1 MDRNA
6 FTKEG
11 NTMKIVDMHC
21 DTISRIY
28 KHPGS
33 ALLKNNF
40 QLDLQKMKSAGYLLQ
55 NFAMFINLDETDSPY
70 DTCKE
75 QIAIFQR
82 EMEENRDLIRP
93 VTTYEEIVENE
104 KQGKMSAL
112 MTIEEGQVCKGD
124 LKILKEFYDA
134 GARMMTFTWNHKNT
148 LGFPAEPAHGT
159 EKGGLTHLGI
169 AFLDAMEQLGIIPDV
184 SHLSDRGI
192 MDVCQLAKKPFVAS
206 HSNARTLCGRG
217 RNLPD
222 ELIQKI
228 SQKGGVIG
236 ANFYGPFL
244 TPVPDDTSCYY
255 SYVKDIA
262 KHIRHMVNV
271 GGISCVGL
279 GSDFDGIDNNIEM
292 KNCSYIEMLEAEL
305 RKTGFH
311 ESEIERIFY
320 KNVLDLYK
328 ELLV

>member
-1 MDRNA
+1 MQ
-6 FTKEG
+6 
-11 NTMKIVDMHC
+11 IVDMHC

-28 KHPGS
+28 KHPGA
-33 ALLKNNF
+33 ALRQNTF
-40 QLDLQKMKSAGYLLQ
+40 QLDLLKMKSAGYLLQ
-55 NFAMFINLDETDSPY
+55 NFAMFIDLDETDCPY

-75 QIAIFQR
+75 QISIFQR
-82 EMEENRDLIRP
+82 EMENNQDFICP
-93 VTTYEEIVENE
+93 VTTYHEIMENK

-148 LGFPAEPAHGT
+148 LGSPAEPVHGT
-159 EKGGLTHLGI
+159 SRGGLTHLGI

-184 SHLSDRGI
+184 SHLSDQGI
-192 MDVCQLAKKPFVAS
+192 IEVCRLAKKPFVAS
-206 HSNARTLCGRG
+206 HSNARALCDRG

-222 ELIQKI
+222 ELIQEIAK
-228 SQKGGVIG
+228 KGGVIG
-236 ANFYGPFL
+236 INFYGPFL
-244 TPVPDDTSCYY
+244 TSALNDTGCHY
-255 SYVKDIA
+255 SYARDIA
-262 KHIRHMVNV
+262 KHIRHMTNI

-279 GSDFDGIDNNIEM
+279 GSDFDGIDDNIEM
-292 KNCSYIEMLEAEL
+292 KNCSYMERLVSEL
-305 RKTGFH
+305 RKNGFH
-311 ESEIERIFY
+311 ESELERIFY